1 MADKAWMS
9 QRRSVLDQAEY
20 FRSIGKK
27 DLQVQL
33 ETHVKAMDY
42 GVDGFGKPYKKL
54 NKSQLANL
62 MAAEPVPNKLPK
74 ASKSDKTDAIDVAAI
89 PSGKPRK
96 SMDGLLKEAQQK
108 GGALVPQKPSTPV
121 VKGGAIV
128 PSPGGALT
136 KDGDGIPPG
145 KSKKDIIKQSLRIGA
160 KRVVRGA
167 KRIGK
172 DLSEWDG
179 TFNKDGTL
187 GKKKP
192 FNPEIPSMEP
202 GDSIVER
209 PKRDNET
216 REEWRDR
223 VRRERVNV
231 SPMKDTS
238 WDKDQDE
245 DWEGDVHDHRD
256 IPWAKRGIDDLRSEI
271 DKDPSIPFGKDKTP
285 WYDDITG
292 LMKKRDQSIEQDE
305 KEKKGLIEPE
315 VLDEGTTE
323 GDKALPIADGK
334 KRRKTRGK
342 TGVGFGSKAKPKK
355 GSVSG
360 MKSILENITKTKNA
374 IFDLYKI
381 SKDRFKLR
389 KKVDKQMD
397 TSMGAKTRERDIEG
411 PEDQKLLPGAKGD
424 KEDEKL
430 EDNDASET
438 WIEKLL
444 MDTMGVWLAQFL
456 TPLFIDSMHNML
468 KDQADEIDD
477 QAKELEKQDPTKG
490 EDQELADAEKQA
502 ADIEAEV
509 DTAGEP
515 KLSKD
520 QPEGGEQTVG
530 EGGKIDT
537 NKFLSTPTP
546 RDESNFG
553 GMEPNDS
560 GQQEIPQ
567 FKEGGVIKPSPSVN
581 SKSGGGNL
589 GKQPKP
595 PTQSALKPGKT
606 STSTN
611 TKTGLSQLG
620 KTDLGGVGKKVLEKV
635 VSPAKSVFKLPNL
648 VAKKAL
654 KIGKRIAKPLGKLMK
669 SDTMKKLAMSPL
681 NPFAGAIKGIR
692 GMMGKGGKDG
702 KDGEDLTRG
711 EQLKQD
717 FQTKKQELKD
727 HVSGDKV
734 VNVGGTT
741 MNLQQVKE
749 EYPNIHAAITQS
761 GQVSE
766 GSTSTT
772 MTTGTT
778 TFGAVKDTISKG
790 RQKLKGIRSA
800 LGSGIKRGLLGLADH
815 YTGNRFDFDGMNV
828 KPDEV
833 KDASIEKGQSLP
845 DKLMQAMESV
855 NRKSVST
862 AQMNQQS
869 TSNNKISLSSQKNST
884 MSPAAR
890 NSSLQP
896 RL

>member
-1 MADKAWMS
+1 MADKVWMS

-20 FRSIGKK
+20 FRSIGKT
-27 DLQVQL
+27 DLQAKL

-108 GGALVPQKPSTPV
+108 GGALVTQKPSTPV

-136 KDGDGIPPG
+136 KDGGGIPPG
-145 KSKKDIIKQSLRIGA
+145 KSKKDILKQQLRIGA
-160 KRVVRGA
+160 KRGLRGA

-172 DLSEWDG
+172 AIGEWDG
-179 TFNKDGTL
+179 TFTDRLTMAS
-187 GKKKP
+187 KP
-192 FNPEIPSMEP
+192 KGMEP
-202 GDSIVER
+202 GDVAIER
-209 PKRDNET
+209 KKGQKALPAS
-216 REEWRDR
+216 
-223 VRRERVNV
+223 V
-231 SPMKDTS
+231 SPMQDTS
-238 WDKDQDE
+238 WDKDPDE
-245 DWEGDVHDHRD
+245 DWEGDPMDHRD
-256 IPWAKRGIDDLRSEI
+256 IPWAKRGIDDLRDQI
-271 DKDPSIPFGKDKTP
+271 DKDPNIPFPKDKTP

-292 LMKKRDQSIEQDE
+292 LMKKRDESIEQDE
-305 KEKKGLIEPE
+305 QEKKAKADVIEPE
-315 VLDEGTTE
+315 VLDEGSTE

-355 GSVSG
+355 GSGSPLTGG
-360 MKSILENITKTKNA
+360 MKSVLENIIKTRKA

-397 TSMGAKTRERDIEG
+397 TSIGAKTRERNIEG
-411 PEDQKLLPGAKGD
+411 PPDSDQKALPGSKGTD
-424 KEDEKL
+424 DNLKEDKDNNESWLEKM
-430 EDNDASET
+430 
-438 WIEKLL
+438 L
-444 MDTMGVWLAQFL
+444 MDTMGTWLAMFL

-468 KDQADEIDD
+468 NDQADEIED
-477 QAKELEKQDPTKG
+477 QEKELDKQDPTKG
-490 EDQELADAEKQA
+490 EEKELADAEKQA
-502 ADIEAEV
+502 ADIQAEV

-515 KLSKD
+515 KLAPDK
-520 QPEGGEQTVG
+520 PEDEKTVG

-546 RDESNFG
+546 RETSNFG
-553 GMEPNDS
+553 GMEPNDG
-560 GQQEIPQ
+560 GQQEVPQ

-589 GKQPKP
+589 GKQPKIP
-595 PTQSALKPGKT
+595 SKSVSKPGPT
-606 STSTN
+606 SKSTN

-620 KTDLGGVGKKVLEKV
+620 KTDIGGIGKKVLEKV
-635 VSPAKSVFKLPNL
+635 VSPAKSIFKLPNL

-654 KIGKRIAKPLGKLMK
+654 KIGKRISKPLGKLMK

-692 GMMGKGGKDG
+692 GMMGKDG
-702 KDGEDLTRG
+702 KDGEDLSRG

-727 HVSGDKV
+727 RVASGGGDKV

-749 EYPNIHAAITQS
+749 DYPNIHAAITQS
-761 GQVSE
+761 GQISE

-790 RQKLKGIRSA
+790 REKLKGIRSA
-800 LGSGIKRGLLGLADH
+800 LGSGLKRGLLGIADH

-833 KDASIEKGQSLP
+833 KDASIEKGQSVT
-845 DKLMQAMESV
+845 DKMMQAMESI
-855 NRKSVST
+855 NTKSVST
-862 AQMNQQS
+862 AQKNQQS
-869 TSNNKISLSSQKNST
+869 TDNNKMSLNSQKSST

>member
-20 FRSIGKK
+20 FRSIGKT
-27 DLQVQL
+27 DLQVKL

-145 KSKKDIIKQSLRIGA
+145 KSKKDILKQQLRIGA
-160 KRVVRGA
+160 KRGLRGA

-172 DLSEWDG
+172 AIGEWDG
-179 TFNKDGTL
+179 TFTDRLTMQSKSKG
-187 GKKKP
+187 
-192 FNPEIPSMEP
+192 MEP
-202 GDSIVER
+202 GDVAIER
-209 PKRDNET
+209 KKGQKALPAS
-216 REEWRDR
+216 
-223 VRRERVNV
+223 V
-231 SPMKDTS
+231 SPMEDTS
-238 WDKDQDE
+238 WDKDEDE
-245 DWEGDVHDHRD
+245 DWEGDIHDHRD
-256 IPWAKRGIDDLRSEI
+256 IPWAKRGIDDLRDQI
-271 DKDPSIPFGKDKTP
+271 DKDPNIPFPKDKTP

-292 LMKKRDQSIEQDE
+292 LMKKRDESIEQDE
-305 KEKKGLIEPE
+305 QEKKAEEEAKNVIEPE

-355 GSVSG
+355 GSASG

-397 TSMGAKTRERDIEG
+397 TSIGAKTRERNIEG
-411 PEDQKLLPGAKGD
+411 PEDQKLLPGAKED

-430 EDNDASET
+430 EDNDAKET

-520 QPEGGEQTVG
+520 QPEGEGEQTVG

-589 GKQPKP
+589 GKQPKIP
-595 PTQSALKPGKT
+595 SQSVSKPGQT
-606 STSTN
+606 SKSTN

-717 FQTKKQELKD
+717 FQTKKQELK
-727 HVSGDKV
+727 
-734 VNVGGTT
+734 
-741 MNLQQVKE
+741 
-749 EYPNIHAAITQS
+749 
-761 GQVSE
+761 E
-766 GSTSTT
+766 G
-772 MTTGTT
+772 
-778 TFGAVKDTISKG
+778 I
-790 RQKLKGIRSA
+790 Q
-800 LGSGIKRGLLGLADH
+800 LG
-815 YTGNRFDFDGMNV
+815 
-828 KPDEV
+828 
-833 KDASIEKGQSLP
+833 
-845 DKLMQAMESV
+845 
-855 NRKSVST
+855 
-862 AQMNQQS
+862 
-869 TSNNKISLSSQKNST
+869 
-884 MSPAAR
+884 
-890 NSSLQP
+890 
-896 RL
+896 

>member
-27 DLQVQL
+27 DLQVKL

-179 TFNKDGTL
+179 TFTDRLTMAS
-187 GKKKP
+187 KP
-192 FNPEIPSMEP
+192 KGMEP
-202 GDSIVER
+202 GDVAIER
-209 PKRDNET
+209 KKGQKALPAS
-216 REEWRDR
+216 
-223 VRRERVNV
+223 V
-231 SPMKDTS
+231 SPMQDTS
-238 WDKDQDE
+238 WDKDPDE
-245 DWEGDVHDHRD
+245 DWEGDPMDHRD
-256 IPWAKRGIDDLRSEI
+256 IPWAKRGIDDLRDQI
-271 DKDPSIPFGKDKTP
+271 DKDPNIPFPKDKTP

-292 LMKKRDQSIEQDE
+292 LMKKRDESIEQDE
-305 KEKKGLIEPE
+305 QEKKAKADVIEPE

-355 GSVSG
+355 GSASG

-397 TSMGAKTRERDIEG
+397 TSMGAKTRERNIEG
-411 PEDQKLLPGAKGD
+411 PEDQKLLPGAKED

-430 EDNDASET
+430 EDNDASES

-520 QPEGGEQTVG
+520 QPEGEQTVG

-546 RDESNFG
+546 REESNFG

-595 PTQSALKPGKT
+595 PTQSVGKPGQT
-606 STSTN
+606 SKSTN

-702 KDGEDLTRG
+702 KDGEDLSRG

-833 KDASIEKGQSLP
+833 KDASIDKGQSMS

-869 TSNNKISLSSQKNST
+869 TDNNKISLSSQKNST

>member
-1 MADKAWMS
+1 MADKVWMS

-20 FRSIGKK
+20 FRSIGKT
-27 DLQVQL
+27 DLQAKL

-145 KSKKDIIKQSLRIGA
+145 KSKKDILKQQLRIGA
-160 KRVVRGA
+160 KRGLRGA

-172 DLSEWDG
+172 AIGEWDG
-179 TFNKDGTL
+179 TFTDRLTMQSKSKG
-187 GKKKP
+187 
-192 FNPEIPSMEP
+192 MEP
-202 GDSIVER
+202 GDVAIER
-209 PKRDNET
+209 KKGQKALPAS
-216 REEWRDR
+216 
-223 VRRERVNV
+223 V
-231 SPMKDTS
+231 SPMEDTS
-238 WDKDQDE
+238 WDKDPDE

-256 IPWAKRGIDDLRSEI
+256 IPWAKRGIDDLRDQI
-271 DKDPSIPFGKDKTP
+271 DKDPNIPFPKDKTP

-292 LMKKRDQSIEQDE
+292 LMKKRDESIEQDE
-305 KEKKGLIEPE
+305 QEKKAEEEAKNVIEPE

-355 GSVSG
+355 GTASG

-397 TSMGAKTRERDIEG
+397 TSMGAKTRERNIEG
-411 PEDQKLLPGAKGD
+411 PEDQKLLPGAKED

-430 EDNDASET
+430 EDNDASES

-520 QPEGGEQTVG
+520 QPEGEQTVG

-546 RDESNFG
+546 REESNFG

-589 GKQPKP
+589 GKQPKIP
-595 PTQSALKPGKT
+595 SQSVSKPGQT
-606 STSTN
+606 SKSTN

-702 KDGEDLTRG
+702 KDGQDLTRG

-833 KDASIEKGQSLP
+833 KDASIDKGQSMS

-869 TSNNKISLSSQKNST
+869 TDNNKISLSSQKNST